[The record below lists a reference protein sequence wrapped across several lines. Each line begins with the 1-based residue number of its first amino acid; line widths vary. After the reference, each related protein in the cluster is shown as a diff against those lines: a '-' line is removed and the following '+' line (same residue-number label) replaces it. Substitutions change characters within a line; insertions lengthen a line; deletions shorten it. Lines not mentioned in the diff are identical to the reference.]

1 VWETC
6 ANAGVVT
13 VKREVEIQ
21 SAVPGVFMNISRG
34 LKSPGSERNLPANR
48 DTISGREIC
57 WNRKISRSSRKPLQG
72 AHDDGLQSCA
82 AHPLRLRVAFPHMAE
97 SRGVDAP
104 FAVADRPLERPVHLR
119 DRVVAVNV
127 DDPEGAKAV
136 PIAERFG
143 VNYPMLIGD
152 ENTGRRFG
160 GVWALPTSF
169 IIGRDGKV
177 KEKLQGLYPPEL
189 LESKVVQN
197 L

>member
-1 VWETC
+1 MINGCREE
-6 ANAGVVT
+6 
-13 VKREVEIQ
+13 KR
-21 SAVPGVFMNISRG
+21 
-34 LKSPGSERNLPANR
+34 
-48 DTISGREIC
+48 
-57 WNRKISRSSRKPLQG
+57 LQG
-72 AHDDGLQSCA
+72 EIPPLSLKTYAGDTYALSPRDDSVTLLVFWATWCQPCIMEIPTLVELHGKY
-82 AHPLRLRVAFPHMAE
+82 R
-97 SRGVDAP
+97 
-104 FAVADRPLERPVHLR
+104 DRRF
-119 DRVVAVNV
+119 RVVAVNV